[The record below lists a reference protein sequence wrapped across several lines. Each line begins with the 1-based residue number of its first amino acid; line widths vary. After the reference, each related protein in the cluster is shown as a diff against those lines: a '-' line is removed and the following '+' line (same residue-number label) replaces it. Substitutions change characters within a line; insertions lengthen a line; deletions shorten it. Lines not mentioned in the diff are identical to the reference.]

1 MRKMNLFKTIAMMVV
16 ITGATMFVGCGS
28 TNNVATNDTEVS
40 VEVVSASDVM
50 ADEDVNETADDTG
63 VVTDEET
70 VEIKSETS
78 NENKTVSSEK
88 VGKTEDKSVSGNTN
102 AGSAV
107 STPETTGATET
118 VKPSST
124 ESKVADSII
133 ASGNSN
139 GTTTSSKPSNIPS
152 NVPSSATTPKPV
164 EVAKNVVAGTSNS
177 KTNLNTSG
185 NGGVSASGES
195 GYKGYSSKEEYDRVT
210 NKGKGWT
217 VDGNWYATQAEA
229 NAAVDAEVERRKN
242 SYTTTV
248 TVNNGVTDAMN
259 KYREENGKAAVSSN
273 DYLDEKAKTRAEEIA
288 KDFTHNSASGL
299 TGQENIQA
307 NYGGGATN
315 EQVVKNYS
323 ESFGHNGTMLDA
335 YQSASSATATV
346 TDVDGNVV
354 AQYDVTVFAD
364 FDDNSVNR
372 LDGPPDYIPQW
383 MLDET
388 EAAMRGE

>member
-1 MRKMNLFKTIAMMVV
+1 MIKKNLFKNLILSASIVSSVV
-16 ITGATMFVGCGS
+16 MVGCA

-40 VEVVSASDVM
+40 VEVVSASDIM
-50 ADEDVNETADDTG
+50 ADEDVNETADVVADDTG

-70 VEIKSETS
+70 VETKSETS

-88 VGKTEDKSVSGNTN
+88 VGKTEDKSVSGSTN

-107 STPETTGATET
+107 STPKTTGATET

-124 ESKVADSII
+124 ESKVADSKI

-139 GTTTSSKPSNIPS
+139 GTIASSKPSSVPS
-152 NVPSSATTPKPV
+152 NVPSSVTTPKPKTSSNNKNATV
-164 EVAKNVVAGTSNS
+164 MAEGETTAKPSVIPNSTGSSNKKKNEVTPGYVDRY
-177 KTNLNTSG
+177 
-185 NGGVSASGES
+185 GVRH
-195 GYKGYSSKEEYDRVT
+195 EYDT
-210 NKGKGWT
+210 WEEADAAAIA
-217 VDGNWYATQAEA
+217 DGENY
-229 NAAVDAEVERRKN
+229 KN
-242 SYTTTV
+242 SLTTTV

-259 KYREENGKAAVSSN
+259 KYREENGKGAVSSN

-315 EQVVKNYS
+315 EQVVENYS
-323 ESFGHNGTMLDA
+323 ESFGHNGTMLDD

-354 AQYDVTVFAD
+354 AQYDVTVFDD
-364 FDDNSVNR
+364 FNEDAVEVHEGLPEGFDPS
-372 LDGPPDYIPQW
+372 W
-383 MLDET
+383 MN
-388 EAAMRGE
+388 